1 MKYIIVGLHSS
12 GKQSIIDFLTDHNI
26 SCGKLFSNLDKNALT
41 QQESDNIYNIK
52 NYETYDMSEICSIFE
67 NNAYIFIKDMDL
79 LEPIPFSFTAF
90 KVMEGL
96 SKYEF
101 ETHDVFMLSP
111 DQLLSISPNSIK
123 EPVCFIW
130 VDNNKANRKN
140 RHRSENRNY
149 NFNEREA
156 IERKDINS
164 FVKSMYGFN
173 KSHVLYFNNEEPERV
188 ATIIYSL
195 IKYPDL
201 INIYSKTFI

>member
-1 MKYIIVGLHSS
+1 MKYIVVGLHSS
-12 GKQSIIDFLTDHNI
+12 GKQNIIDFLTDHGVA
-26 SCGKLFSNLDKNALT
+26 CGKLFSNINKESLT
-41 QQESDNIYNIK
+41 SDEYNNIYNIK
-52 NYETYDMSEICSIFE
+52 NYEIYDMSEIHTIFE

-79 LEPIPFSFTAF
+79 LSPIPFSVSAF
-90 KVMEGL
+90 KIMEGL

-111 DQLLSISPNSIK
+111 DQLLSISPNTIK
-123 EPVCFIW
+123 EPICFIW

-140 RHRSENRNY
+140 RHRFENRNY

-156 IERKDINS
+156 IERRDINS
-164 FVKSMYGFN
+164 FVKSMYSFN
-173 KSHVLYFNNEEPERV
+173 KSLVLYFNNEEPERI

-201 INIYSKTFI
+201 LNIYSKTFV